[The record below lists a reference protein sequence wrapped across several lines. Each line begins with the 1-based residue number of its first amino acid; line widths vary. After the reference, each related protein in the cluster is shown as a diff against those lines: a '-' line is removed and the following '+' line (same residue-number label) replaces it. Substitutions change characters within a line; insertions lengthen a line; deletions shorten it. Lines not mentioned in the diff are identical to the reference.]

1 MIFLLREHS
10 HSNDVATY
18 YDNNKDY
25 FYKVS
30 HTEHG
35 NYLINNEI
43 KGFAF
48 FNKLKLSEKIYFK
61 QLKKGQDRYGK
72 IGPIQTARPCR
83 DDD

>member
-48 FNKLKLSEKIYFK
+48 FNKLKLSEKMQTVNISCFWLNGCKVIRAIYF
-61 QLKKGQDRYGK
+61 
-72 IGPIQTARPCR
+72 
-83 DDD
+83 